1 MIVYLHFL
9 LRITHNTETVVNAEI
24 VRTVGVFVPVRHGTT
39 LTGVP
44 RTTAYNAAFAGIR
57 ASSPGR
63 GRDVSIPVPAPF
75 IKSPSIL
82 TP

>member
-9 LRITHNTETVVNAEI
+9 LRITNNTETVVTAEI

-39 LTGVP
+39 HSGVP

-57 ASSPGR
+57 ASSP
-63 GRDVSIPVPAPF
+63 VEEET
-75 IKSPSIL
+75 SPYQSQHHS
-82 TP
+82 